1 MPKIQK
7 INVDFSSLA
16 IEIWMLN
23 FKTEPWWLNFKDF
36 QWRNVVVISWNFQ
49 WKNAQLPLEKE
60 RKGKERLGESTSLG
74 CLKKKR
80 IL

>member
-1 MPKIQK
+1 M
-7 INVDFSSLA
+7 DFSSLA

-49 WKNAQLPLEKE
+49 WKNAWF
-60 RKGKERLGESTSLG
+60 GS
-74 CLKKKR
+74 CLMPEFGQ
-80 IL
+80 